1 MALSDLLAAIEADAH
16 AERELAEGQV
26 TVEAA
31 VIRAEARQ
39 HASSLQAELST
50 ATEPQALADAEHI
63 RAVARL
69 DAASAVRDAREQAFS
84 SVLAGIRTALGS
96 LRDSPDYPKLFR
108 RLVLESLAVLP
119 EAREL
124 RVDPRD
130 AELAASVADGLD
142 IVEALDSWGGVELVA
157 KDGRTVRN
165 TLEERLHN
173 ADMLLRTRFA
183 QWLATA
189 PQVSAGGQP

>member
-1 MALSDLLAAIEADAH
+1 MALSDLLTAIEADAQ
-16 AERELAEGQV
+16 AERELAAGQI
-26 TVEAA
+26 TAEAA
-31 VIRAEARQ
+31 VIRAQARQ
-39 HASSLQAELST
+39 QASRLEAELSA

-63 RAVARL
+63 RALARL
-69 DAASAVRDAREQAFS
+69 DAASALREAREQAYGS
-84 SVLAGIRTALGS
+84 LVADIETALGS
-96 LRDSPDYPKLFR
+96 LRDAPDYPKLFR
-108 RLVLESLAVLP
+108 RLLLESLAALP
-119 EAREL
+119 EAGEL

-142 IVEALDSWGGVELVA
+142 IVEALDGWGGVELVA

-173 ADMLLRTRFA
+173 ADMPLRTRFA
-183 QWLATA
+183 QWFATA

>member
-26 TVEAA
+26 TAEAA

-39 HASSLQAELST
+39 HASRLLTELSA

-84 SVLAGIRTALGS
+84 SLVAGIRTALGS

-108 RLVLESLAVLP
+108 RLVLESLAALP

-130 AELAASVADGLD
+130 AELAASVVDGLD

-183 QWLATA
+183 HWLATA
-189 PQVSAGGQP
+189 PQVSAGGQL

>member
-16 AERELAEGQV
+16 VERELAEGQIAA
-26 TVEAA
+26 EAA
-31 VIRAEARQ
+31 VIRDQARQ
-39 HASSLQAELST
+39 HASRLQSELSA

-69 DAASAVRDAREQAFS
+69 DAARAVRDAREQAFS
-84 SVLAGIRTALGS
+84 SLVAGIRTALGS
-96 LRDSPDYPKLFR
+96 LRASPDYAKLFR
-108 RLVLESLAVLP
+108 LLVLESLAALP

-124 RVDPRD
+124 RVDSRD
-130 AELAASVADGLD
+130 AELAASVAQGLD

-157 KDGRTVRN
+157 NDGRTVRN

-189 PQVSAGGQP
+189 PQVSEGGQP